1 MIRRTSD
8 KLTWV
13 IVAYLLIEQF
23 LFRYN
28 CDIKDLLQ
36 FVPTVSQAIGK

>member
-1 MIRRTSD
+1 MVRRTSD
-8 KLTWV
+8 KLIYG

-28 CDIKDLLQ
+28 CDIKDLLD
-36 FVPTVSQAIGK
+36 FAPTVSQVIGK